1 MITLAEKLGIGATF
15 PKITLNL
22 VDGSTLNL
30 PDVMNAKYSVIL
42 FYRGHWCPYCRRQ
55 LAGFEKAKQELDALG
70 AKVVAA
76 SVDFIDKAREV
87 ASEVSF
93 SVGYGVTREMADKL
107 VAWWEDRR
115 NIIQPSEF
123 IVGSDGKVVV
133 SSYSDGPLG
142 RIDAAD
148 VIKLI
153 NFYESPK

>member
-1 MITLAEKLGIGATF
+1 MITLAEKFGIGATF

-30 PDVMNAKYSVIL
+30 PDGMNAKYSVIL

-76 SVDFIDKAREV
+76 SVNSIDKAREV

-107 VAWWEDRR
+107 AAWWEDRR

-123 IVGSDGKVVV
+123 IVKADGKVVV

-153 NFYESPK
+153 NFYQSRK